1 LLRKAGGQTIKRRVR
16 RMADDTKYGKYFVG
30 EPNPREEAKGF
41 GRLPQTVLWTDNDVI
56 PGSLLF
62 WAFKM
67 GSSYVAPSHGPHTH
81 KDPEVLVILGT
92 NPDDPYD
99 LAGAEIDICMGPEM
113 EKHTI
118 TRSTL
123 VYIPANFLHC
133 PIYYRNVVNA
143 KYPFIFIQSQYAPKL
158 TEKSYKKLAK
168 EAERD
173 GMVFFDLDGTQTD
186 AELHKQRAEREIKY

>member
-1 LLRKAGGQTIKRRVR
+1 
-16 RMADDTKYGKYFVG
+16 MATEPQYGRYFVS
-30 EPNPREEAKGF
+30 EPIPREKGKGF
-41 GRLPQTVLWTDNDVI
+41 ARLPQTVLWTDKDVI
-56 PGSLLF
+56 PGSHLF
-62 WAFKM
+62 WAFRM
-67 GSSYVAPSHGPHTH
+67 SPSYVAPSHGPHTH

-99 LAGAEIDICMGPEM
+99 LGGAEIDICMGPEM

-118 TRSTL
+118 TKSTL

-133 PIYYRNVVNA
+133 PIYYRNVEKA

-158 TEKSYKKLAK
+158 TEKSFKKLAK
-168 EAERD
+168 ESERD

-186 AELHKQRAEREIKY
+186 AELDRQRAERKTKY

>member
-1 LLRKAGGQTIKRRVR
+1 
-16 RMADDTKYGKYFVG
+16 MATETKYGKYFVS
-30 EPNPREEAKGF
+30 EPASREGAKGF
-41 GRLPQTVLWTDNDVI
+41 GRLAQTVLYTDDDVV

-62 WAFKM
+62 WAFRM
-67 GSSYVAPSHGPHTH
+67 GKSYVAPPHGPHTH
-81 KDPEVLVILGT
+81 KDPEVIVILGT

-99 LAGAEIDICMGPEM
+99 LGGAEIDICMGPEL

-133 PIYYRNVVNA
+133 PIYYRNVETA

-158 TEKSYKKLAK
+158 TERSYKKLAK
-168 EAERD
+168 ESEREE
-173 GMVFFDLDGTQTD
+173 MVFFDLDGKQTD
-186 AELHKQRAEREIKY
+186 EELHRQRGQRKSKY